1 MPALIFSSRFLFFT
15 VTLPL
20 LVSIALYRLD
30 TFDPAHHPADS
41 LVYSNASIPPLI
53 NDKLLTGA
61 EFIGVGLLNSPEDI
75 AYHVD
80 SGLIYTGCVDGWVKR
95 VKVAE
100 SVNDSVVEDW
110 VNTGGRPLGIAFGIH
125 GEVIVADAYKGLLN
139 ISGDGKKTELL
150 TDEADGVRFKLTDAV
165 VVADNGVLYFTDGSY
180 KYNVHQFIFDILEG
194 KPYGRLLSF
203 DPTTRLTRVLL
214 SGLYFANGVSMSPD
228 QTHLVFCE
236 TPIRKCSKYYING
249 GRVEVFI
256 QGLPGYPDN
265 IRYDGDGHYWIAM
278 PSGVTTLWKLAM
290 KYPFLRKIT
299 AIVAKYGYEPM
310 FMENAGVMKVDL
322 EGNPIAYYHDQ
333 TLSHITTGVKIG
345 NYLYCGS
352 LSHSRIIRLDL
363 LKYPAQN
370 KKL

>member
-1 MPALIFSSRFLFFT
+1 MPVFLSSRFLFFCII
-15 VTLPL
+15 VPL
-20 LVSIALYRLD
+20 LISITLYQLD

-41 LVYSNASIPPLI
+41 LISSTASIPPLI
-53 NDKLLTGA
+53 NERFLTGA

-75 AYHVD
+75 AYHED
-80 SGLIYTGCVDGWVKR
+80 SGFIYTGCVDGWVKR

-100 SVNDSVVEDW
+100 SVNDSLVEDL

-150 TDEADGVRFKLTDAV
+150 TEEADGVRFKLPDAV
-165 VVADNGVLYFTDGSY
+165 TVADNGVLYFTDGSY
-180 KYNVHQFIFDILEG
+180 KYNLHQFSFDILEG
-194 KPYGRLLSF
+194 KPHGRLMSF
-203 DPTTRLTRVLL
+203 DPTTKVTRVLL
-214 SGLYFANGVSMSPD
+214 RDLYFANGVSMSPD

-236 TPIRKCSKYYING
+236 TPIRRCSKYYING
-249 GRVEVFI
+249 GRVELFI

-278 PSGVTTLWKLAM
+278 PSGVTTLWKLSM

-299 AIVAKYGYEPM
+299 AMAAKYGYEPM
-310 FMENAGVMKVDL
+310 FMENAGVLQVDL
-322 EGNPIAYYHDQ
+322 DGNPIAYYHDQ
-333 TLSHITTGVKIG
+333 ALSHITTGVKIG

-352 LSHSRIIRLDL
+352 LWHSHILRLDL